1 MLSKKIIYFG
11 PNIEGSTTK
20 KRINSLK
27 DLKFN
32 VNTVDSC
39 DYYRLRSSIFNALQI
54 RIGLGPIY
62 KNVLFKVLEEIDFF
76 KPDYLIIETAFLF
89 NTETLTKI
97 KRASPK
103 LKLLIG
109 DSLTSIPVPSMKTRH
124 STEDRTHA
132 GVKSHCDRHGRA
144 DRSRRRDVGVRTI

>member
-1 MLSKKIIYFG
+1 MLSKKVIYFG

-20 KRINSLK
+20 KRINSLE
-27 DLKFN
+27 DLKFS

-39 DYYRLRSSIFNALQI
+39 DYYRLRSSIFKALQI

-89 NTETLTKI
+89 TFILAITEVLYF
-97 KRASPK
+97 
-103 LKLLIG
+103 
-109 DSLTSIPVPSMKTRH
+109 
-124 STEDRTHA
+124 
-132 GVKSHCDRHGRA
+132 
-144 DRSRRRDVGVRTI
+144 